1 MSEVQLPPSIAAL
14 SKSCESICE
23 AECCGL
29 AAFNFSPFNVIY
41 HLTKWQAAIRE
52 SDVATIRAELADFS
66 KVFQTSSE
74 RHETISSAE
83 WNAILT
89 EAQLL
94 ALIDEIGSAVSE
106 ACSIYAIHKG
116 RVDARYQNYLR
127 IIK

>member
-1 MSEVQLPPSIAAL
+1 MSEFQLPPSIAAL
-14 SKSCESICE
+14 SKSCETICE

-29 AAFNFSPFNVIY
+29 GAFSFSPFNVIY
-41 HLTKWQAAIRE
+41 HLTKWQAEIRE
-52 SDVATIRAELADFS
+52 NDVATIHAELADLS
-66 KVFQTSSE
+66 KIFQTSSE
-74 RHETISSAE
+74 RPETIISEE

-106 ACSIYAIHKG
+106 ACSIYAIHKD
-116 RVDARYQNYLR
+116 RVDARYQNYLL